1 LLAFPSLKTTYR
13 VRGVTLQSTAT
24 NHGIYVDGTSVVW
37 IRKIVLGSG
46 LSDQLRVSLGGS
58 INIEGDY
65 SITGGAVRHFIANTF
80 GNINAVTNSLTI
92 TLVGTPAFSSAFAAV
107 TTIGAVQCSA
117 GLVTFSGSAT
127 GVRYSAT
134 LNGVVN
140 SFSSGNVNY
149 FPGNSAG
156 STATGGQYA

>member
-1 LLAFPSLKTTYR
+1 MGSGEIWIVGNETTPANVVITSSTAFGAAVGLLAFPSLKTTYR

-80 GNINAVTNSLTI
+80 GNINAVTN
-92 TLVGTPAFSSAFAAV
+92 
-107 TTIGAVQCSA
+107 
-117 GLVTFSGSAT
+117 
-127 GVRYSAT
+127 
-134 LNGVVN
+134 
-140 SFSSGNVNY
+140 
-149 FPGNSAG
+149 
-156 STATGGQYA
+156 

>member
-1 LLAFPSLKTTYR
+1 
-13 VRGVTLQSTAT
+13 
-24 NHGIYVDGTSVVW
+24 
-37 IRKIVLGSG
+37 
-46 LSDQLRVSLGGS
+46 LGGS

-127 GVRYSAT
+127 GVRYSVT
-134 LNGVVN
+134 LNGVIN
-140 SFSSGNVNY
+140 SFSGGNVNY
-149 FPGNSAG
+149 FPGNSVG